1 MELEFGETQRLLAD
15 SARNVLAASSSVS
28 ALQTGESSAAGFD
41 ATLWDTIVGLGWTGL
56 AVPRELG
63 GGDGNLVDVGLVAVE
78 MGRAGVA
85 SPWRASVSAAIV
97 AERLGHG
104 EAVDQLVA
112 AVAAGTRHALVAAPW
127 DGETVGR
134 GHGGKVSGGP
144 WIVEWGAAADSLVMA
159 VQDESGSDRLVV
171 VPADAL
177 DIVALACTDNE
188 RAARVEA
195 RGCPSTELTV
205 SPLDRGAL
213 VEALSVPSLLRA
225 ASLVGT
231 AERSLELTVNHVGNR
246 EQFGQPLGRFQVVQ
260 HKCADVAVHAEVARL
275 AVFHA
280 LSLAAAGLPAAA
292 DTAVA
297 AYLASR
303 AAEVAVIEG
312 AQLHGGL
319 GFMNEYELSF
329 HFRRAKGYQLRDGG
343 ERWQLQR
350 IAERAD
356 ELLASGWART

>member
-1 MELEFGETQRLLAD
+1 MELEVGETQRLLAD
-15 SARNVLAASSSVS
+15 SVRKVLAGSAAVS
-28 ALQTGESSAAGFD
+28 ALQACEASLAGFD
-41 ATLWDTIVGLGWTGL
+41 DELWKTIVELGWTGL
-56 AVPRELG
+56 AIPSELG
-63 GGDGNLVDVGLVAVE
+63 GGGGSLVDVGLVALEV
-78 MGRAGVA
+78 GRAAVA
-85 SPWRASVSAAIV
+85 SPWRATVTAAIV
-97 AERLGHG
+97 AERLGQG
-104 EAVDQLVA
+104 EAVDQLLGAVVA
-112 AVAAGTRHALVAAPW
+112 GARLALVAAPW
-127 DGETVGR
+127 DGAAIGR
-134 GHGGKVSGGP
+134 QHRGQVSGGP
-144 WIVEWGAAADSLVMA
+144 WIVEWGGAADSLVMA

-177 DIVALACTDNE
+177 EIVALACSDNE
-188 RAARVEA
+188 RTALVEA
-195 RGCPSTELTV
+195 RDCPSTDLAAGPV
-205 SPLDRGAL
+205 DRGAL
-213 VEALSVPSLLRA
+213 LDALGVASLLRA
-225 ASLVGT
+225 ASMVGT
-231 AERSLELTVNHVGNR
+231 AERSLELTVGHVANR

-260 HKCADVAVHAEVARL
+260 HKCADVAIHADVARL

-280 LSLAAAGLPAAA
+280 LSRAAAGLPAAA

-329 HFRRAKGYQLRDGG
+329 HFRRAKAYQLRDGG

-350 IAERAD
+350 IAERTD